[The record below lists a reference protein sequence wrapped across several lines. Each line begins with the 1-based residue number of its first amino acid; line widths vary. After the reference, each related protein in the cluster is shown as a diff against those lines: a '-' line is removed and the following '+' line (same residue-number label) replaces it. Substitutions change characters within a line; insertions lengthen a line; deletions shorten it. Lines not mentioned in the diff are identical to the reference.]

1 MNLYIYN
8 TLTNKKEQFVPHN
21 HGEVNM
27 YVCGPTVYSEPHIGN
42 ARAALVGDLFFRI
55 LSELFENVTYIRN
68 LTDVD
73 DKIIIESD
81 KLGVDINTLTED
93 ITKVYQANMLKLNML
108 KPTYEPKVTENIDN
122 IIDTIQKILNNK
134 SAYIADGHVV
144 FDMESFNQ
152 Y

>member
-55 LSELFENVTYIRN
+55 LKELFDNVTYIRN

-73 DKIIIESD
+73 DKIITESD
-81 KLGVDINTLTED
+81 KLGVDISTLTED
-93 ITKVYQANMLKLNML
+93 ITRVYQANMLKLNML
-108 KPTYEPKVTENIDN
+108 KPTHEPKGTENIDN
-122 IIDTIQKILNNK
+122 IIDTIQKILDNK
-134 SAYIADGHVV
+134 SAYIADSHVV
-144 FDMESFNQ
+144 FDMESL
-152 Y
+152 